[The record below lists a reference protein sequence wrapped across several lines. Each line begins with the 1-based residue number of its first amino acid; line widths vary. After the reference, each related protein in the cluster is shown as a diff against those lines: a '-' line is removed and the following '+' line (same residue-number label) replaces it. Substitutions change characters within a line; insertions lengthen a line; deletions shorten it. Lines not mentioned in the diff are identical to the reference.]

1 MDTLQQSLGILG
13 LGVPT
18 DHNLARTERLT
29 PVTDAK
35 RLDPDLT
42 RPPHP
47 PATHPIRLR
56 RNGDSASPRSAARRL
71 HQIHCSAGE
80 STDTHTHTHTHTHT
94 NENTLGGR
102 VICSDRDTQGR
113 YTHGQRHQHTH
124 IRLDTLED
132 TQTHREPHTG
142 RQSHHIHTEQ
152 MPTARQTPDTH
163 THTHTHTGQHTNV
176 SRQT

>member
-1 MDTLQQSLGILG
+1 MGQNQYLVRDVDGMDTLQQSLGILG

-29 PVTDAK
+29 PVADAK

-47 PATHPIRLR
+47 PATHPICLR

-71 HQIHCSAGE
+71 HQIRCSAGE
-80 STDTHTHTHTHTHT
+80 STHTHTHTHT

-102 VICSDRDTQGR
+102 VICSDRDTQG
-113 YTHGQRHQHTH
+113 HAHM
-124 IRLDTLED
+124 
-132 TQTHREPHTG
+132 G
-142 RQSHHIHTEQ
+142 RDIS
-152 MPTARQTPDTH
+152 TH
-163 THTHTHTGQHTNV
+163 T
-176 SRQT
+176 